1 MPYGFRVTPDEADV
15 AASRRRI
22 VDVVRGWEVP
32 LPEEVF
38 DDLAL
43 LASEVVTNA
52 VRHTRATC
60 AVTVRWTGERV
71 RVEVTDTDPAR
82 PALRDVSAHAEDGRG
97 LLLVASL
104 SADWGSTP
112 DRAGKTV
119 WFEVGPPTTLLPSTS
134 AARSPAP
141 CQDPLD
147 PLNRPPANNS
157 LPL

>member
-1 MPYGFRVTPDEADV
+1 MSGRSSPHVAPPDTRHPGTSARSWPVTSSPFSVPPDEAVV

-52 VRHTRATC
+52 VRHTRAAC

-82 PALRDVSAHAEDGRG
+82 PALREVSADAEDGRG
-97 LLLVASL
+97 LLLGA
-104 SADWGSTP
+104 T
-112 DRAGKTV
+112 
-119 WFEVGPPTTLLPSTS
+119 
-134 AARSPAP
+134 RS
-141 CQDPLD
+141 
-147 PLNRPPANNS
+147 RRM
-157 LPL
+157 